1 MEDIAA
7 LRKEYTQASLDESE
21 VDKNPYTQFSRW
33 FEQAIRASGDE
44 ANAMV
49 LSTLQPNGRPASRVV
64 LLKGLTDR
72 GFVFFTNYA
81 SAKGQALAANP
92 WASLLFFWP
101 SLERQVR
108 IEGAVEKISEQDS
121 NTYYQSRPLRSR
133 IGAWASPQ
141 SQVIASRQWLADAF
155 TAQES
160 ALGENPARPNHW
172 GGYCLVPDRLEFW
185 QGRPSR
191 LHDRVVY
198 RLSSESG
205 AGQWPGEGAGFLGFS
220 VGSENMQWE
229 IQRLAP

>member
-21 VDKNPYTQFSRW
+21 VDKNPLTQFSLW
-33 FEQAIRASGDE
+33 FEQAIKSSGDE

-64 LLKGLTDR
+64 LLKDLTDR
-72 GFVFFTNYA
+72 GFVFFTNYT
-81 SAKGQALAANP
+81 SAKGQALSSNS

-101 SLERQVR
+101 GLERQVR
-108 IEGAVEKISEQDS
+108 IEGAVEKISAAESD
-121 NTYYQSRPLRSR
+121 TYYQSRPLRSR

-141 SQVIASRQWLADAF
+141 SQVITSRQWLADAF
-155 TAQES
+155 TSYEAT
-160 ALGENPARPNHW
+160 LGDDPARPNHW

-198 RLSSESG
+198 RLSS
-205 AGQWPGEGAGFLGFS
+205 QGEAT
-220 VGSENMQWE
+220 WE

>member
-1 MEDIAA
+1 MEDIAE

-21 VDKNPYTQFSRW
+21 VHKNPLTQFSTW
-33 FEQAIRASGDE
+33 FNQAVRSSGDE

-72 GFVFFTNYA
+72 GFIFFTNYA
-81 SAKGQALAANP
+81 SSKGQALAANP
-92 WASLLFFWP
+92 WASLLFFWS

-108 IEGAVEKISEQDS
+108 IEGSVEKISARDS
-121 NTYYQSRPLRSR
+121 DAYYHSRPLLSR

-141 SQVIASRQWLADAF
+141 SQAITSRQWLAESFSAHEKQF
-155 TAQES
+155 GQE
-160 ALGENPARPNHW
+160 PPRPDHW

-185 QGRPSR
+185 QGRASR

-205 AGQWPGEGAGFLGFS
+205 AGQGSGDGAGLDMG
-220 VGSENMQWE
+220 WE

>member
-21 VDKNPYTQFSRW
+21 VDKNPFSQFSLW
-33 FEQAIRASGDE
+33 FDQAIRSSGDE

-72 GFVFFTNYA
+72 GFVFFTNYT
-81 SAKGQALAANP
+81 SAKGQALSANP

-108 IEGAVEKISEQDS
+108 IEGAVEKISAAESDA
-121 NTYYQSRPLRSR
+121 YYRSRPLRSR

-141 SQVIASRQWLADAF
+141 SQVITSRQWLADAF
-155 TAQES
+155 TAHET
-160 ALGENPARPNHW
+160 ALGDDPARPHHW

-198 RLSSESG
+198 RLSS
-205 AGQWPGEGAGFLGFS
+205 QEGTR
-220 VGSENMQWE
+220 WE